1 MALEIERK
9 FLLKNDDWREL
20 ATGKPYRQG
29 YIKND
34 VSSAVRV
41 RIAGDQAFLTIKS
54 EVTGATRLE
63 YEYLIPMN
71 DAEEMLEKLCKKP
84 QIEKMRYVIQIDDLT
99 WEVDEFFAE
108 NEGLIVAEVELESEN
123 QHVSLPSWVGEEVT
137 GDPKYYN
144 ANLIEHPYKNW

>member
-9 FLLKNDDWREL
+9 FLLKNDDWRGL
-20 ATGKPYRQG
+20 ATGKLYQQG

-34 VSSAVRV
+34 VASAVRV
-41 RIAGDQAFLTIKS
+41 RIAGESAFLTIKS

-63 YEYLIPMN
+63 YEYSIPVN

-84 QIEKMRYVIQIDDLT
+84 QIEKKRYVIKIDELI

-108 NEGLIVAEVELESEN
+108 NAGLIVAEVELESED
-123 QHVSLPSWVGEEVT
+123 QQITLPSWIGKEVT

-144 ANLIEHPYKNW
+144 ANLIEHPFKNW